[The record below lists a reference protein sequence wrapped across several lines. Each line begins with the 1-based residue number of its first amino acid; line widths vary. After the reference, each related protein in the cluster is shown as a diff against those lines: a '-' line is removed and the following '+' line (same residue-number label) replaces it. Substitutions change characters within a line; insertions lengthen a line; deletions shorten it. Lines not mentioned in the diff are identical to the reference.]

1 MKCKY
6 CGTEPNNAT
15 TKKGLYVCCCYML
28 HLQNGKYTQHHRD
41 KCVIC
46 GAELPMNITQITFAT
61 KDKGVESACMKHE
74 FSSELKTYT
83 KENGGI
89 IPILEAI
96 TDHPTEKGGVQ
107 E

>member
-28 HLQNGKYTQHHRD
+28 HSTNGEYIQHH
-41 KCVIC
+41 KQ
-46 GAELPMNITQITFAT
+46 GE
-61 KDKGVESACMKHE
+61 
-74 FSSELKTYT
+74 
-83 KENGGI
+83 
-89 IPILEAI
+89 
-96 TDHPTEKGGVQ
+96 PTRTPQNDEVR

>member
-28 HLQNGKYTQHHRD
+28 HLENGKYTQHHRD
-41 KCVIC
+41 K
-46 GAELPMNITQITFAT
+46 
-61 KDKGVESACMKHE
+61 
-74 FSSELKTYT
+74 
-83 KENGGI
+83 
-89 IPILEAI
+89 EA
-96 TDHPTEKGGVQ
+96 DHSTEKGGEQ